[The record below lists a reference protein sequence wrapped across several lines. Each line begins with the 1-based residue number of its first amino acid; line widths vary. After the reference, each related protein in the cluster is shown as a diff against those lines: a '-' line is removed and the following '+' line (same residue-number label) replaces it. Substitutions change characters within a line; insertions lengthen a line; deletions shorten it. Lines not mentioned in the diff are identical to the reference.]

1 MPRDLLDTL
10 DLFLAAATDSSLW
23 STAMDAVVEA
33 TGAYGAALFPIRS
46 QLPNFPRSRSLEPAT
61 DPYLRNGWIH
71 RDEGRTGK
79 DIEKKGV
86 TTEFDFITPDEIACH
101 SYYRDFLARHRLRW
115 LAGVKVE
122 AGEDLWY
129 LSIQRTIDEGPFSS
143 SEQQSLAA
151 FSEQLAGVAGLARAI
166 RIAWAEGALAAFEAT
181 ETAVA
186 LTDCRGEVW
195 RVNPSA
201 ETLFGPDLH
210 ILNRRLIS
218 ADQDATAALDRALAE
233 LLWTPE
239 AAARGLTVQFPRKDK
254 RPILLYPLRL
264 PKVTSDAFSPCQL
277 VTVLIDLDK
286 RARPSECDLRAC
298 FGLTAAEA
306 RLARQIVSGDDLI
319 AICNKSKVARET
331 ARAQLRSIFAKTGVH
346 RQSELVALLSNITKL
361 QVPRV
366 RPCEPS
372 VAPIGSTRTP

>member
-1 MPRDLLDTL
+1 MPRDLGDAL

-46 QLPNFPRSRSLEPAT
+46 PLPNFPRSRSLEPAT

-71 RDEGRTGK
+71 GDEGRAAK
-79 DIEKKGV
+79 DVEQKGV
-86 TTEFDFITPDEIACH
+86 TTEFDFSTPDEIACH
-101 SYYRDFLARHRLRW
+101 SYYRDFLARHKLRW
-115 LAGVKVE
+115 LAGVKVG

-129 LSIQRTIDEGPFSS
+129 LSIQRTIDQGPFSS
-143 SEQQSLAA
+143 SEQQGLVA
-151 FSEQLAGVAGLARAI
+151 FSERLAGVAGLARAI
-166 RIAWAEGALAAFEAT
+166 RIAWAEGALTAFEAT
-181 ETAVA
+181 ETAVV
-186 LTDCRGEVW
+186 LSDCRCEVW

-218 ADQDATAALDRALAE
+218 ADQDATAALDRALSE
-233 LLWTPE
+233 LLWVP
-239 AAARGLTVQFPRKDK
+239 AAAATRRPIKLPRQNK
-254 RPILLYPLRL
+254 RPILAYPIRL
-264 PKVTSDAFSPCQL
+264 APVTSDAFSPCQAI
-277 VTVLIDLDK
+277 VVLIDLKK
-286 RARPSECDLRAC
+286 RARPPECDLRAC

-306 RLARQIVSGDDLI
+306 SLAIQIVSGDDLI
-319 AICNKSKVARET
+319 AICNKSKIARET

-361 QVPRV
+361 QVARV